1 MSVRLSREKINYL
14 SRTIMESLFEDD
26 EIEFLDEPNEI
37 RLTIVHSL
45 EEEMKTFERLEKK
58 AEKKIEAQKKSI
70 KEGSREWEILFRKYY
85 NDEVAKLGKFF

>member
-1 MSVRLSREKINYL
+1 MSIRLSREKINYL
-14 SRTIMESLFEDD
+14 SRKIMESLFSD
-26 EIEFLDEPNEI
+26 EHIDFLDEPNEI
-37 RLTIVHSL
+37 RLSIVHSV
-45 EEEMKTFERLEKK
+45 EEELKTFERLERK